1 MMLDPVTIREL
12 SNLKVQEL
20 LSQAE
25 TSRKM
30 KALPAEPGF
39 ADSIVTMLS
48 GLMRRVQP
56 AVSENTADTYADA
69 RRATAEIPSL

>member
-1 MMLDPVTIREL
+1 MIDYVTIREL

-48 GLMRRVQP
+48 GLMRRIQP
-56 AVSENTADTYADA
+56 VVSESTTATYTDA
-69 RRATAEIPSL
+69 RRATAEIPGL